1 MGDGIGDFAFWLA
14 VGLGSLGLFTG
25 PIGKAVAKWIE
36 SHGRMLASVAE
47 EPPGRVED
55 GARFEALESR
65 LGELEER
72 LDFTERVLAQRRQAA
87 LDQTD
92 TPPEALP
99 AAGTR

>member
-25 PIGKAVAKWIE
+25 PIGKAIAHWITSYAGVHGPSVDE
-36 SHGRMLASVAE
+36 SRD
-47 EPPGRVED
+47 RVEE
-55 GARFEALESR
+55 GARIAVLESR
-65 LGELEER
+65 IGELEER
-72 LDFTERVLAQRRQAA
+72 LDFTERVLAQGRQPK
-87 LDQTD
+87 LGGTD

>member
-25 PIGKAVAKWIE
+25 PIGKAIAHWITGYE
-36 SHGRMLASVAE
+36 RMLG
-47 EPPGRVED
+47 PPADERLDRAED
-55 GARFEALESR
+55 GARFAALESR

-72 LDFTERVLAQRRQAA
+72 LDFTERVLGQQRQA
-87 LDQTD
+87 LIDDVD